1 MNRFLITCLLALLAV
16 TAISF
21 CTGPYGFD
29 FDWELISGIR
39 APRLVTAAFAGA
51 ATATAGALSQSLFRN
66 SLATPSIIGTEAGAA
81 FALAL
86 MTLLLTDSGQSLSY
100 PAIYT
105 TAGAAVA
112 TALSLSLLQGNGLRK
127 GHLRND
133 SRGDTSDSISRLLL
147 GGFALNAL
155 LAAGTAFCVS
165 ILMEKGHGLNLYH
178 WLLGSFTGRTWTHAI
193 SLCAGYLLCV
203 ILTLRISPSLDALS
217 LGDDSAKSIG
227 INVGR
232 VYLYVLL
239 LIACLT
245 GTALACGG
253 ALPFIGLIAPHFARL
268 RSRPHLMSVL
278 PLSAIVGAGIT
289 ILADLA
295 ARTLRAP
302 IDMDVGILTTLIG
315 APYFL
320 WLLRRGQNA

>member
-1 MNRFLITCLLALLAV
+1 
-16 TAISF
+16 
-21 CTGPYGFD
+21 
-29 FDWELISGIR
+29 
-39 APRLVTAAFAGA
+39 
-51 ATATAGALSQSLFRN
+51 
-66 SLATPSIIGTEAGAA
+66 
-81 FALAL
+81 
-86 MTLLLTDSGQSLSY
+86 
-100 PAIYT
+100 
-105 TAGAAVA
+105 
-112 TALSLSLLQGNGLRK
+112 
-127 GHLRND
+127 
-133 SRGDTSDSISRLLL
+133 
-147 GGFALNAL
+147 
-155 LAAGTAFCVS
+155 
-165 ILMEKGHGLNLYH
+165 
-178 WLLGSFTGRTWTHAI
+178 
-193 SLCAGYLLCV
+193 LLCV

-268 RSRPHLMSVL
+268 RSRPYLTSVL
-278 PLSAIVGAGIT
+278 PLSAIIGAGIT

-295 ARTLRAP
+295 ARTMRAP
-302 IDMDVGILTTLIG
+302 IDMDVGIITTLIG